1 MTEREPHGGAQ
12 YNMRTRRDHGMTE
25 REPHGGAQNINTP
38 RDNGTT
44 EIPHGGAPH
53 AITPRDH
60 GMNAAPYGGA
70 QQAETPRQG
79 KTETPLLM
87 ESEIMTLLMEECRR
101 LINKRPL
108 VKCPPMKIISGNQEP

>member
-1 MTEREPHGGAQ
+1 MNTS
-12 YNMRTRRDHGMTE
+12 RDHEMTDI
-25 REPHGGAQNINTP
+25 PHGGAQNINTP
-38 RDNGTT
+38 RDNGMT

-53 AITPRDH
+53 ANTLRNH

-87 ESEIMTLLMEECRR
+87 ESEIMTLLMEEFRR
-101 LINKRPL
+101 LKNKTL
-108 VKCPPMKIISGNQEP
+108 VKYPPMKIISGKQEP